1 MSFVQADELWNYNK
15 DRDELSLVF
24 SFASTENN
32 DARNLTSEHEIR
44 LLTADKAGNITFA
57 VCGYMN
63 RGEHEGEVGIAI
75 YYYDIEKNSVE
86 EKVFVQ
92 TDQSYGITS
101 QKLGKLIYYSEDN
114 GELYL
119 LNDGVLRKTDVNK
132 NRSEELQTGLTEGK
146 YVISGDSHLLAYCAD
161 EDFSRITI
169 LNLQNGKNGQFLQR
183 IKKVFV
189 RLDLSVV
196 ILCTDVSTCRTLERQ
211 RRENLQIRCIR

>member
-86 EKVFVQ
+86 EKVFVA
-92 TDQSYGITS
+92 DGSV
-101 QKLGKLIYYSEDN
+101 LGNYFTETRQIN
-114 GELYL
+114 L
-119 LNDGVLRKTDVNK
+119 L
-132 NRSEELQTGLTEGK
+132 Q
-146 YVISGDSHLLAYCAD
+146 
-161 EDFSRITI
+161 
-169 LNLQNGKNGQFLQR
+169 
-183 IKKVFV
+183 
-189 RLDLSVV
+189 
-196 ILCTDVSTCRTLERQ
+196 
-211 RRENLQIRCIR
+211 